1 MGLIDRRYLKEEVS
15 AVRTIIRNKRGAALV
30 EFAIVVLLLFTL
42 LFGIIEFGLIIKD
55 YLTVS
60 QGAREGAR
68 CASLRGTV
76 DEVTQRVE
84 NSVPGFSQDQIDA
97 LTVTPGYR
105 VQNNNGTWPTTWIE
119 NALPAANDAS
129 IEGKE
134 VQVKVKVTYPHPTIT
149 GSLFGLGSTIML
161 SGNMVWRREGM
172 PPPAT

>member
-15 AVRTIIRNKRGAALV
+15 AVRTIIRNQRGAALV
-30 EFAIVVLLLFTL
+30 EFAIVALLLFTL

-55 YLTVS
+55 YLTLS
-60 QGAREGAR
+60 QAAREGAR
-68 CASLRGTV
+68 CAALRGTV
-76 DEVTQRVE
+76 AEVTERVE
-84 NSVPGFSQDQIDA
+84 NSAAGFSQDQIDA

-119 NALPAANDAS
+119 DALPAANSPDQ
-129 IEGKE
+129 E
-134 VQVKVKVTYPHPTIT
+134 VQVKVRVTYPHPTIT

-161 SGNMVWRREGM
+161 SGNMVMRREGM

>member
-1 MGLIDRRYLKEEVS
+1 
-15 AVRTIIRNKRGAALV
+15 VRTIIRNQRGAALV

-60 QGAREGAR
+60 QAAREGAR
-68 CASLRGTV
+68 CASLRG
-76 DEVTQRVE
+76 DINAVTERVR
-84 NSVPGFSQDQIDA
+84 NSAPGFSQDQIDA
-97 LTVTPGYR
+97 MTVAAWYR
-105 VQNNNGTWPTTWIE
+105 VQAPNGNWGNWTSG
-119 NALPAANDAS
+119 LPAAGDAS

-134 VQVKVKVTYPHPTIT
+134 VQLRVKVTYPHPTIT
-149 GSLFGLGSTIML
+149 GSFFGLGSTIML